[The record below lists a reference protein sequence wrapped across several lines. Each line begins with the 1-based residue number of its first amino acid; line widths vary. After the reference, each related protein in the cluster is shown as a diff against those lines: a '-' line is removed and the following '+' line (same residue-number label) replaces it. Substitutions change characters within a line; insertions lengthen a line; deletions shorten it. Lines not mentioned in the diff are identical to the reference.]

1 MDRDSAEFSHDPD
14 GLRSNVEPADR
25 VGAACVE
32 HSIEDGNADS
42 RFDLL
47 AREASCSQ
55 ARTDQC
61 ESVCCRKAQD
71 MERRELRQKAPN
83 RAIVGRKRLPC

>member
-1 MDRDSAEFSHDPD
+1 MDRVSAEFSHDPD

-55 ARTDQC
+55 ARTDDGFV
-61 ESVCCRKAQD
+61 SA
-71 MERRELRQKAPN
+71 RRGFNQSALAV
-83 RAIVGRKRLPC
+83 VGLLLPAHPSLCSN